1 MLVEGVCAWCGNFLR
16 LPARKILVEVVR
28 GFGWM
33 VCVSSLESFVSGV
46 DEGELESGL
55 RCRFGM
61 WQVKELDVVLYDWLT
76 LGLVFV
82 SSQVWVVVLFLIVDV
97 GAE

>member
-1 MLVEGVCAWCGNFLR
+1 
-16 LPARKILVEVVR
+16 
-28 GFGWM
+28 M

-46 DEGELESGL
+46 DEGELELGS
-55 RCRFGM
+55 RCRSGM
-61 WQVKELDVVLYDWLT
+61 WQVKELDVVLDDWLT

-82 SSQVWVVVLFLIVDV
+82 SSPVWFVVLFLIVDV